1 MRSKA
6 PLSMSGN
13 HTRYHVHDGKHWEPW
28 LQVDMLRMEGGS
40 AMKDQALRL
49 CEQFNAMHKFE
60 GSFWVSATRAS
71 GVQKLKDYLFS
82 RSARQDRASFWGPS
96 RPQLPCLRLQNWVM
110 SGAAPLQVPRQRTM
124 ITIMASSQ
132 LCPR

>member
-1 MRSKA
+1 M
-6 PLSMSGN
+6 
-13 HTRYHVHDGKHWEPW
+13 PW

-60 GSFWVSATRAS
+60 GSYWVSATRAS

-82 RSARQDRASFWGPS
+82 RSAGRGRVLFGGACL
-96 RPQLPCLRLQNWVM
+96 PQLPCLNFPA
-110 SGAAPLQVPRQRTM
+110 SGCKQEICKGEYPCKCHMRKQ
-124 ITIMASSQ
+124 
-132 LCPR
+132 

>member
-6 PLSMSGN
+6 LLSMSGN
-13 HTRYHVHDGKHWEPW
+13 RTRYQVHDGKHWGLW

-40 AMKDQALRL
+40 AMKGQALRL
-49 CEQFNAMHKFE
+49 CEQFNSMHKFE

-71 GVQKLKDYLFS
+71 GVQKLKDYLLS
-82 RSARQDRASFWGPS
+82 RSARRDTAPLWGAS
-96 RPQLPCLRLQNWVM
+96 RPQLPCLRLQTRVM
-110 SGAAPLQVPRQRTM
+110 PGAASLQVLRRRAM
-124 ITIMASSQ
+124 ITIMAPSQ

>member
-1 MRSKA
+1 MQPRCI
-6 PLSMSGN
+6 
-13 HTRYHVHDGKHWEPW
+13 PW

-40 AMKDQALRL
+40 AMKDQALHL

-82 RSARQDRASFWGPS
+82 RSAGRGQDPFEGVS
-96 RPQLPCLRLQNWVM
+96 LPHDWQTGSTLA
-110 SGAAPLQVPRQRTM
+110 GAR
-124 ITIMASSQ
+124 
-132 LCPR
+132 